1 MATVEQFLAGCR
13 AEIGYT
19 ENPPGSNRTK
29 FAAEAGFPNGQ
40 AWCATGLVA
49 IARRVGLTLPLY
61 TPNAS
66 ALVNSFGNIHIHP
79 QPGDF
84 VGYHFSGEAAGIDHV
99 GVVESVDLL
108 RAQVTSIEFNTTPG
122 TAGVQSNGG
131 GVYRRTRPF
140 AQVVGF
146 GRPSYKEAP
155 VADAAQPAPDYK
167 VNAVPVSIAVLADG
181 SGYIILCAD
190 GGIIC
195 FGTARFLGR
204 VHV

>member
-13 AEIGYT
+13 SEIGYT
-19 ENPPGSNRTK
+19 ESPPGSNRTK

-49 IARRVGLTLPLY
+49 IAKRVGLALPLY

-66 ALVNSFGNIHIHP
+66 ALVNSFGNIHIAP

-84 VGYHFSGEAAGIDHV
+84 VGYHFDGEAAGIDHV
-99 GVVESVDLL
+99 GVVESVDML
-108 RAQVTSIEFNTTPG
+108 RAQVTSIEFNTSSG
-122 TAGVQSNGG
+122 VAGVQSNGG

-146 GRPSYKEAP
+146 GRPAYQGAP
-155 VADAAQPAPDYK
+155 VADATPPDYK
-167 VNAVPVSIAVLADG
+167 VNAAPVSITVLADG
-181 SGYIILCAD
+181 SGYIIMTAD
-190 GGIIC
+190 GGVFC
-195 FGTARFLGR
+195 FGTARYLGR